1 MMRCLIEIKG
11 QVQGVGFRPFVYRLA
26 IEHQLKG
33 WVINDARGVRIDVQ
47 GEQRQFDAFYRELLI
62 QTPPLARVD
71 NVALRPL
78 DPTDFAAFQILSSSD
93 DAEISV
99 SVPPDQAICMDCRRE
114 LFDPNSRFYHY
125 PFINCTNCGPRFTI
139 IKALPY
145 DRHQTSMADFKL
157 CPACARAYQNPM
169 DRRYHAQPVSCAH
182 CGPSVTLLSPQQTCI
197 AKAHAAIERAAE
209 QLIAG
214 GVIALKGL
222 GGFHL
227 VCDAT
232 SLQAVARLRELK
244 HRARKPLAVM
254 VSDVAQAKHY
264 VQGEALEWQTLKSQ
278 ASPIVLMH
286 KAEHTDAGRAPVAD
300 NVAPDVDCLGVM
312 LAYTPLHLLLI
323 DALQQRGCFA
333 PLVMTSA
340 NVSGLP
346 LATEAQQ
353 VFAMF
358 GSSLDSVLD
367 HNRPIVHACD
377 DSLVQLAAGSM
388 RVLRMAR
395 GYAPLSFPLANSAP
409 ATLAVGAQQKS
420 TVAFAVRNQWFLSPY
435 LGDLTDLDTQQRFV
449 DATHYFP
456 HLYQA
461 STERWVADAHP
472 GYFSTQWVNEQTSS
486 ALHVQHHY
494 AHILSVMAESQL
506 NGPVLGVSFD
516 GTGAGDDGTVWGGEV
531 MIADRLGYQR
541 IAHLRPFRLIG
552 GEQAIR
558 EPERVLYA
566 LLLELMTPTEIQQLH
581 LPAFAAWST
590 SRFQNVFH
598 LWRNTE
604 RSPLCSSVGRL
615 FDAWSCLLGLVTTPD
630 YEGESGLQM
639 ENAAR
644 QAGEHQVALSL
655 PWRDQQLDWAPALQ
669 QSLARGLASDDV
681 SAKRWACVCS
691 DAFIGALAKAVIDI
705 AQQHANLPLVLSGGV
720 FQNRCLLDAIDAMY
734 PDSACPFITG
744 SHIPVNDSGIAAGQ
758 LWHQLAYDI

>member
-1 MMRCLIEIKG
+1 MIRCLIEIKG

-26 IEHQLKG
+26 TEHQLKG
-33 WVINDARGVRIDVQ
+33 WVSNDAQGVRIDAQ
-47 GEQRQFDAFYRELLI
+47 GEQRLFDAFYRELLLK
-62 QTPPLARVD
+62 TPPLARID
-71 NVALRPL
+71 NMTLRPL
-78 DPTDFAAFQILSSSD
+78 ELTSFTEFCILSSRGD
-93 DAEISV
+93 NEISV

-125 PFINCTNCGPRFTI
+125 PFINCTNCGPRYTI

-145 DRHQTSMADFKL
+145 DRHQTSMVNFKL
-157 CPACARAYQNPM
+157 CPACACAYQNPM

-182 CGPSVTLLSPQQTCI
+182 CGPSVSLLSSQQTCI
-197 AKAHAAIERAAE
+197 AKEQQAIECAAE

-232 SLQAVARLRELK
+232 SSQAVARLRDLK

-254 VSDVAQAKHY
+254 VSDVSQAKHY
-264 VQGEALEWQTLKSQ
+264 VQGETLEWQTLTSQ

-286 KAEHTDAGRAPVAD
+286 KAMHIDESRAPVAD
-300 NVAPDVDCLGVM
+300 NVAPGVYCLGVM

-323 DALQQRGCFA
+323 EALQLRGCFA

-340 NVSGLP
+340 NLSGLP
-346 LATEAQQ
+346 LATEAQH
-353 VFAMF
+353 VFTMF

-367 HNRPIVHACD
+367 HNRPIVNACD

-395 GYAPLSFPLANSAP
+395 GYAPLSFPLANRVP

-420 TVAFAVRNQWFLSPY
+420 TVGFAVRNQWCLSPY
-435 LGDLTDLDTQQRFV
+435 LGDLNDLYTQQRFI
-449 DATHYFP
+449 DASHDFP
-456 HLYQA
+456 KLYQA
-461 STERWVADAHP
+461 PIERWVSDGHP
-472 GYFSTQWVNEQTSS
+472 GYFSTQWVNEQTDS

-531 MIADRLGYQR
+531 MITDRLGYQR

-558 EPERVLYA
+558 EPARVLYA
-566 LLLELMTPTEIQQLH
+566 LLLEIMQPEQIQGLN
-581 LPAFAAWST
+581 LSAFATWSA
-590 SRFQNVFH
+590 SRFQNLFH
-598 LWRNTE
+598 LWRNAK

-615 FDAWSCLLGLVTTPD
+615 FDAWACLLGLVQTPD
-630 YEGESGLQM
+630 YEGESGLKM

-644 QAGEHQVALSL
+644 QAGDHQFALTL
-655 PWRDQQLDWAPALQ
+655 PWRDQRLDWAPALQ
-669 QSLARGLASDDV
+669 QCLTSHEAST
-681 SAKRWACVCS
+681 KCWACVCS
-691 DAFIGALAKAVIDI
+691 DAFISALAQAVVDI
-705 AQQHANLPLVLSGGV
+705 AQQYANLPLVLSGGV
-720 FQNRCLLDAIDAMY
+720 FQNRCLLDAIEAMF

-744 SHIPVNDSGIAAGQ
+744 SDIPVNDSGIAAGQ

>member
-11 QVQGVGFRPFVYRLA
+11 QVQGVGFRPFVYGLA

-62 QTPPLARVD
+62 KTPPLARVD
-71 NVALRPL
+71 NIELRPL
-78 DPTDFAAFQILSSSD
+78 ALADFTEFRILPSRGD
-93 DAEISV
+93 NEISV

-125 PFINCTNCGPRFTI
+125 PFINCTHCGPRYTI

-145 DRHQTSMADFKL
+145 DRHQTSMKGFKL
-157 CPACARAYQNPM
+157 CPDCARAYQNPM

-182 CGPSVTLLSPQQTCI
+182 CGPSVALFSPQQTRI
-197 AKAHAAIERAAE
+197 AKEHQAIERAAE

-232 SLQAVARLRELK
+232 SYQAVARLRELK

-254 VSDVAQAKHY
+254 VSDVTQAKHY

-278 ASPIVLMH
+278 ASPIVLMR
-286 KAEHTDAGRAPVAD
+286 KAERADEGRTSIAD
-300 NVAPDVDCLGVM
+300 NVAPNVDCLGVM

-323 DALQQRGCFA
+323 EALQLRGCFA

-358 GSSLDSVLD
+358 GASLDSVLD
-367 HNRPIVHACD
+367 HNRPIIHACD

-395 GYAPLSFPLANSAP
+395 GYGPLSFPLENHAP

-420 TVAFAVRNQWFLSPY
+420 TVAFAVRNQWFLSSY
-435 LGDLTDLDTQQRFV
+435 LGDINDLDTQQRFI
-449 DATHYFP
+449 DATGYFP
-456 HLYQA
+456 DLYQA
-461 STERWVADAHP
+461 STERWVSDAHP
-472 GYFSTQWVNEQTSS
+472 GYFSTQWVNEQTDS
-486 ALHVQHHY
+486 ALQVQHHY
-494 AHILSVMAESQL
+494 AHILAVMAESQL

-531 MIADRLGYQR
+531 MIADRLSYER

-566 LLLELMTPTEIQQLH
+566 LLLEIMTPEQIQQLN
-581 LPAFAAWST
+581 LPAFASWSA
-590 SRFQNVFH
+590 SHFQNLFH
-598 LWRNTE
+598 LWRNAE
-604 RSPLCSSVGRL
+604 HSPLCSSVGRL
-615 FDAWSCLLGLVTTPD
+615 FDAWACLLSLVMTPD

-644 QAGEHQVALSL
+644 QAGEHQFALAL
-655 PWRDQQLDWAPALQ
+655 PWCDQQLDWAPALQ
-669 QSLARGLASDDV
+669 QCLAQHELS
-681 SAKRWACVCS
+681 SERWACICS
-691 DAFIGALAKAVIDI
+691 DAFISALAQAVVDI
-705 AQQHANLPLVLSGGV
+705 AQQHPNLPLVLSGGV
-720 FQNRCLLDAIDAMY
+720 FQNRCLLDAIDALF